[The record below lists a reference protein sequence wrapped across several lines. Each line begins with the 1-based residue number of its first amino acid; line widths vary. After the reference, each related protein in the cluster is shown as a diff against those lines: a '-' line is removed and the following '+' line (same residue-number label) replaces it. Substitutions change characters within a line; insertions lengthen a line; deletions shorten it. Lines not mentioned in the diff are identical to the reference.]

1 MQDKLQEIL
10 NKIKEWWGNFTTK
23 QKTIII
29 AIAAVVV
36 LAIVILVTVLTRPQY
51 VLLAN
56 CETTKEA
63 SEITALL
70 DSNDI
75 TYTTSTDGLQ
85 IKVLAKQESQANLL
99 LGANDIL
106 AAGYGIDNVTNGGIS
121 TTEADKQKRYVV
133 YLENQ
138 LENDMIK
145 MFSAVKS
152 AHVMLHLPDND
163 GTLVSRNEPSYAWV
177 QLELQD
183 DFTAEQAAYVAKAV
197 ATALGNSDTSQIT
210 IMDTDANLLY
220 SGEDDFS
227 VAGTASS
234 QIGVKEQAEKLVRS
248 KVTQVLMGTNLYST
262 IEVSSNLDIDFAAYE
277 KTLHEYYAPDGM
289 TQGLYAEA
297 HIYQSDATNGGGGVP
312 GTDSNQNNDRST
324 YMYQDYNNS
333 ESSTTEEDYKY
344 VPNEVIENTITNP
357 GVIKYDNYSLAATA
371 ISYNIVNEDDAKKQG
386 LLDGITWDEY
396 KAANSDRTKLDVD
409 PDLYDVVANAT
420 GIDESKIT
428 IMAYS
433 ENWFIDSDGLGVS
446 ATDVVQITL
455 IFVILALLGF
465 VVLRSMRGEKQEEEE
480 EELSVENLLQ
490 STPEESLDAIETE
503 TKSET
508 RLIIEKFVD
517 ENPEAAANL
526 LRNWLN
532 EDWGA

>member
-10 NKIKEWWGNFTTK
+10 NKIKEWWGKFTIK

-106 AAGYGIDNVTNGGIS
+106 AAGYGIDNVTSGGIS

-197 ATALGNSDTSQIT
+197 ATALGNSDTTQIT

-234 QIGVKEQAEKLVRS
+234 QIGE
-248 KVTQVLMGTNLYST
+248 
-262 IEVSSNLDIDFAAYE
+262 
-277 KTLHEYYAPDGM
+277 
-289 TQGLYAEA
+289 
-297 HIYQSDATNGGGGVP
+297 
-312 GTDSNQNNDRST
+312 
-324 YMYQDYNNS
+324 
-333 ESSTTEEDYKY
+333 
-344 VPNEVIENTITNP
+344 
-357 GVIKYDNYSLAATA
+357 
-371 ISYNIVNEDDAKKQG
+371 
-386 LLDGITWDEY
+386 
-396 KAANSDRTKLDVD
+396 
-409 PDLYDVVANAT
+409 T
-420 GIDESKIT
+420 G
-428 IMAYS
+428 A
-433 ENWFIDSDGLGVS
+433 
-446 ATDVVQITL
+446 Q
-455 IFVILALLGF
+455 
-465 VVLRSMRGEKQEEEE
+465 
-480 EELSVENLLQ
+480 
-490 STPEESLDAIETE
+490 
-503 TKSET
+503 
-508 RLIIEKFVD
+508 
-517 ENPEAAANL
+517 
-526 LRNWLN
+526 
-532 EDWGA
+532 

>member
-197 ATALGNSDTSQIT
+197 ATALGNSDTTQIT

-248 KVTQVLMGTNLYST
+248 KVTQVLMGTICTVLSRYPVIWILILLPMRRRFMNTMPL
-262 IEVSSNLDIDFAAYE
+262 
-277 KTLHEYYAPDGM
+277 
-289 TQGLYAEA
+289 
-297 HIYQSDATNGGGGVP
+297 
-312 GTDSNQNNDRST
+312 
-324 YMYQDYNNS
+324 
-333 ESSTTEEDYKY
+333 TE
-344 VPNEVIENTITNP
+344 
-357 GVIKYDNYSLAATA
+357 
-371 ISYNIVNEDDAKKQG
+371 
-386 LLDGITWDEY
+386 
-396 KAANSDRTKLDVD
+396 
-409 PDLYDVVANAT
+409 
-420 GIDESKIT
+420 
-428 IMAYS
+428 
-433 ENWFIDSDGLGVS
+433 
-446 ATDVVQITL
+446 
-455 IFVILALLGF
+455 
-465 VVLRSMRGEKQEEEE
+465 
-480 EELSVENLLQ
+480 
-490 STPEESLDAIETE
+490 
-503 TKSET
+503 
-508 RLIIEKFVD
+508 
-517 ENPEAAANL
+517 
-526 LRNWLN
+526 
-532 EDWGA
+532 